1 VTGLFC
7 KVLSADLPS
16 ILCTGYGALLTG
28 DEVCKQRFRKLF
40 LKPLTK
46 KELASVIKKVL
57 NPA

>member
-1 VTGLFC
+1 MTGLFC
-7 KVLSADLPS
+7 KVLSADLPN
-16 ILCTGYGALLTG
+16 ILCIGCVALLTG
-28 DEVCKQRFRKLF
+28 DDVCKQGIRKLV